1 MKLRILVTA
10 CISALLILTALVMQA
25 AAQQSTSNSSAQSTS
40 SSPSPDTTLEP
51 IPPPSSGNFWDGDSP
66 NLVNLVTHP
75 FARKS
80 YVKRLTQPIHDRL
93 QELDQLTAANSQAI
107 KDTDARSQ
115 QGLQMASEKVSLADT
130 HASDAASKAQTA
142 STASTEVTNRVS
154 AAEQMVAGL
163 DQYKSGSQ
171 TEILFGPGQTLLS
184 KKAKDALDEM
194 ASPLKNQHNYVIE
207 VRGFAPGRGQAAIAT
222 SQKMADAVVRYLV
235 LSQSVPM
242 YRIYV
247 EGMGNATV
255 DADAGTTKHVSPR
268 RVEVSLLQNETLS
281 AQH

>member
-10 CISALLILTALVMQA
+10 CISALLLLTALAMQA
-25 AAQQSTSNSSAQSTS
+25 AAQQSTSNSSAQSS

-66 NLVNLVTHP
+66 NLVNLITHP

-130 HASDAASKAQTA
+130 HAGDAVSKAQTA
-142 STASTEVTNRVS
+142 STAATEATNRIS
-154 AAEQMVAGL
+154 SAEQMVAGL

-207 VRGFAPGRGQAAIAT
+207 VRGFAPGQGQAAIAT

-235 LSQSVPM
+235 LSQNIPM

-247 EGMGNATV
+247 EGMGSAAVAN
-255 DADAGTTKHVSPR
+255 DNGTTKHISPR
-268 RVEVSLLQNETLS
+268 RVEVSLLQNQTLS

>member
-1 MKLRILVTA
+1 MKSRILVTA
-10 CISALLILTALVMQA
+10 CIFASLVFVAFAAQA
-25 AAQQSTSNSSAQSTS
+25 AAQQSNSNASAQSAN
-40 SSPSPDTTLEP
+40 SSPSTDATLP
-51 IPPPSSGNFWDGDSP
+51 PLPPPTSNDFWDGDSP
-66 NLVNLVTHP
+66 NFVNLITHP

-115 QGLQMASEKVSLADT
+115 TGLQLASEKISLADT
-130 HASDAASKAQTA
+130 HASDAASKAQVA
-142 STASTEVTNRVS
+142 SSASTEVTNRVS
-154 AAEQMVAGL
+154 RAEQMVAGL

-184 KKAKDALDEM
+184 KKAKDALDQM
-194 ASPLKNQHNYVIE
+194 VTPLKNQNNYVIE
-207 VRGFAPGRGQAAIAT
+207 VRGFAPGHGQAAIAT
-222 SQKMADAVVRYLV
+222 SREMADSVVRYLV
-235 LSQSVPM
+235 LSQDIPM
-242 YRIYV
+242 FRIFV

-255 DADAGTTKHVSPR
+255 AGDGGTTKHVSPR